1 MMAKTKGT
9 QQGKQ
14 KMKKTLI
21 SLGLSLVMAPSL
33 LAQASDDNEI
43 MIEQSGDT
51 LTLYIDQVGYGN
63 KIGLDDFS
71 SSGSDMTI
79 TGSSLTFDID
89 MVGNQNLI
97 YGPLELDSSSL
108 TFSLLGD
115 SNEVDWN
122 IGYSGSSDDS
132 DYNFDIIGDSNTF
145 DLDQGYVYSAERL
158 DADLILVGSSNVF
171 DLDFEADDST
181 WTFDITGDSNN
192 INTLQNDGAQTMIVE
207 LNGDS
212 ADIDINQIS
221 GTCATG
227 AGTAC
232 VTPNAVINL
241 DITSD
246 NATIQINQQDTNND
260 S

>member
-1 MMAKTKGT
+1 
-9 QQGKQ
+9 
-14 KMKKTLI
+14 MKKTLI
-21 SLGLSLVMAPSL
+21 SLSLSLLLAPSL
-33 LAQASDDNEI
+33 FAQASDDNEI

-51 LTLYIDQVGYGN
+51 LTLYIDQIGYGN

-79 TGSSLTFDID
+79 VGSSLTFDID

-97 YGPLELDSSSL
+97 YGPLDLDSSSL

-122 IGYSGSSDDS
+122 IGYVGSSDDS
-132 DYNFDIIGDSNTF
+132 DYNFDITGDSNTF

-158 DADLILVGSSNVF
+158 DADLILIGSSNIF

-192 INTLQNDGAQTMIVE
+192 INTLQNDGAQSMVVE
-207 LNGDS
+207 LVGDS

-227 AGTAC
+227 AGVAC
-232 VTPNAVINL
+232 VSPNAVINL

-246 NATIQINQQDTNND
+246 NATIQINQQDTNGD